1 MDRNRARDP
10 RAMVP
15 FGNANQLI
23 ESAWPYMVTPSRAWL
38 TRDDLMA
45 MDVYAGQ
52 EGWVIQVALPGVA
65 LEDVEISA
73 FGDTLTIKGELK
85 RSEPEKATYL
95 IRERS
100 SGSFSRTIQI
110 PGIASSRVSAT
121 LENGVLQLL
130 VTRPEEER
138 PQTVKVKSKA

>member
-1 MDRNRARDP
+1 
-10 RAMVP
+10 MVP
-15 FGNANQLI
+15 FGSTSQLI
-23 ESAWPYMVTPSRAWL
+23 ESAWPNMVAPSRAWFA
-38 TRDDLMA
+38 RDDLLA

-65 LEDVEISA
+65 LEDLKISA

-85 RSEPEKATYL
+85 QSEPEKATCL
-95 IRERS
+95 IRELS
-100 SGSFSRTIQI
+100 SGAFSRTIQI

-130 VTRPEEER
+130 VTRPEAER